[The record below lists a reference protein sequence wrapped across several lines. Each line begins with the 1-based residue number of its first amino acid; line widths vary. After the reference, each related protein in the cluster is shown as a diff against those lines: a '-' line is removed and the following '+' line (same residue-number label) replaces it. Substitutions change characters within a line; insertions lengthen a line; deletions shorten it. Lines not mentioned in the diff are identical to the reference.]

1 MTTRFRQTTVEAFAS
16 LVLLIVVL
24 ALSLLAG
31 CLPPAPK
38 PVDPKPDPP
47 PVVLTPER
55 AAHRFASEY
64 SLRLSDAAR
73 TLAEDLKADEGR
85 DEAAK
90 KYPDLV
96 AVNDEWIKKSTDA
109 RLKSQQVL
117 IDAMNST
124 LTDPTGE
131 KPGTVAATLFE
142 QLANG
147 FKKGSGL

>member
-47 PVVLTPER
+47 PVVLTPTAAAEAFGRDYSKRLAVTCQALSVR
-55 AAHRFASEY
+55 AAAGDFE
-64 SLRLSDAAR
+64 
-73 TLAEDLKADEGR
+73 TLADL
-85 DEAAK
+85 
-90 KYPDLV
+90 
-96 AVNDEWIKKSTDA
+96 NDEWVNQSKAD
-109 RLKSQQVL
+109 RLAAQQVL
-117 IDAMNST
+117 IDAMNKT
-124 LTDPTGE
+124 LTDDAGE
-131 KPGTVAATLFE
+131 KPGTVAAELFE

-147 FKKGSGL
+147 FTKGSGL